1 MKCHTDLSSLQD
13 GGSLV
18 NRSYSYRAGNWF
30 NDTLNDIL
38 EAFSFTPPPPG
49 GTSHNLSDI
58 RSFIS
63 TRWNY
68 TSDSNPCSACHNP
81 HAAQGDP
88 ANSGS
93 SPKSAA
99 TRGLPVSRPSLHSFD
114 NNAWGLWGDTGEKM
128 SDYAGVN
135 YQAPYRYNT
144 STFYEPDGSVTTN
157 GSNLTDFVTFCTDC
171 HDDTNIITSST
182 MGTLKT
188 IDWNVSTGEKHGKVD
203 IDGTKSMD
211 APYDTGGTVLA
222 CTDCH
227 EPHGSP
233 NEALIRPEVNGAVL
247 GATVDS
253 ISSSDICSPPT
264 GPYNDTNKT
273 VAGLCNRCHQ
283 DDNESNASCGTNKY
297 YIIHHDAASCNCC
310 HYHRSEVDPGDGG
323 GIRKTF

>member
-1 MKCHTDLSSLQD
+1 
-13 GGSLV
+13 
-18 NRSYSYRAGNWF
+18 
-30 NDTLNDIL
+30 
-38 EAFSFTPPPPG
+38 
-49 GTSHNLSDI
+49 
-58 RSFIS
+58 
-63 TRWNY
+63 
-68 TSDSNPCSACHNP
+68 
-81 HAAQGDP
+81 
-88 ANSGS
+88 
-93 SPKSAA
+93 
-99 TRGLPVSRPSLHSFD
+99 
-114 NNAWGLWGDTGEKM
+114 M

-297 YIIHHDAASCNCC
+297 YIIHHDAASGDPPYLSPTCSNCHSSGSGPGCNSTYNAINCNCC